1 MAPMAIIAG
10 VGTVIGAAGS
20 YASYKQQKKAVK
32 LQKQANRYQRAQD
45 NLKAARERKEAIR
58 NARISSGAVLQ
69 ASVNQGSQDTSAAL
83 GGLGSIQTQANQGL
97 SFLDQYNTLSDQ
109 ASIALGKANSA
120 NASAQ
125 VWGQVSQL
133 GFQVSGNAGGIVKAV
148 KGS

>member
-1 MAPMAIIAG
+1 MGPVAIIAG
-10 VGTVIGAAGS
+10 IGAAVGAVGA

-45 NLKAARERKEAIR
+45 NLKAARERKEAVR
-58 NARISSGAVLQ
+58 NARISQGAVLQ
-69 ASVNQGSQDTSAAL
+69 SSVNQGSQDTSAAL

-109 ASIALGKANSA
+109 ASIALGRANKAS
-120 NASAQ
+120 ASAQ
-125 VWGQVSQL
+125 VWGQVSDF
-133 GFQVSGNAGGIVKAV
+133 GFKISGNAGGIVKSV